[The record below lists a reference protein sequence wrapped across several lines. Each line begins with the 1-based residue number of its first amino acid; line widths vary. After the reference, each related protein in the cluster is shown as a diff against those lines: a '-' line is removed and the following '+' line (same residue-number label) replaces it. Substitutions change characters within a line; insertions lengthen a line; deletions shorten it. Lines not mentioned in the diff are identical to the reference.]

1 MSQYFSGKV
10 VIITGSSMGIG
21 KALAIHLCSHNAR
34 VVLNARNEE
43 KLTSTKDELAAR
55 GMEVVAFAGDVTND
69 EVAKNLIQ
77 FAINSFGRLDVLVNN
92 AGTSMRGR
100 IETVN
105 PDVVRDIY
113 EVNTISP
120 LVLSRYAMPFVKESK
135 GHIIFISS
143 LAGLRGLPLISIYSS
158 AKMALTSLADALRVE
173 HQSDHIHIGIVY
185 VGITEVE
192 QGKNTVGADGEL
204 IPLDPRSGFYV
215 ASTEQVAVAIGNNIR
230 HRKKKTVI
238 GIVGKAFYFIN
249 RYLPVVLEFAIKRSY
264 KKSQKLYN

>member
-1 MSQYFSGKV
+1 
-10 VIITGSSMGIG
+10 
-21 KALAIHLCSHNAR
+21 
-34 VVLNARNEE
+34 
-43 KLTSTKDELAAR
+43 
-55 GMEVVAFAGDVTND
+55 
-69 EVAKNLIQ
+69 
-77 FAINSFGRLDVLVNN
+77 
-92 AGTSMRGR
+92 MRGR

-230 HRKKKTVI
+230 NRKKKTVI
-238 GIVGKAFYFIN
+238 GIVGKAFYFLN
-249 RYLPVVLEFAIKRSY
+249 RYLPFVLEFAIKRSY